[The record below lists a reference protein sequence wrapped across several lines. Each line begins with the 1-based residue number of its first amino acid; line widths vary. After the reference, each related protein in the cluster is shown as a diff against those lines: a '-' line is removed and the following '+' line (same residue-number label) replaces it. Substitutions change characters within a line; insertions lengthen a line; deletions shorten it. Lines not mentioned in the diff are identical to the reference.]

1 MQITSLFRGA
11 SLAIVSA
18 MCMMAAISAASAAS
32 QPVVLPSGA
41 TITPDA
47 APGSAFQL
55 LTVDLPDYPNRAV
68 DGAQTTAVSPD
79 GKTLLILTSGF
90 NKLRDVNGKV
100 QLQDSS
106 EYIFVYDISSPSVPV
121 KTQVVLVP
129 RAFGGLVWS
138 PDVTKF
144 YVAGGPDDNLH
155 TYALSN
161 GQWAE
166 AGTPISLGHKGD
178 VMNQETFTGPTA
190 AGIGI
195 TSDGTTVIV
204 ANWETDSITAVDVVN
219 GVVLA
224 EYDLRP
230 GIINPAQTGVA
241 GGEFPFGVTVK
252 GNNTVYV
259 SSARDREIDVLSL
272 AGGVLTLTSRIPVK
286 GNPEKMILNQAQSK
300 LYVAVNNTD
309 ALVIID
315 TAANAV
321 VSQVNASAPVGV
333 LGNGKIV
340 PKGSNPNSVALSP
353 DETTAYV
360 TNGGT
365 NNVAVISLTGKQPVV
380 TGLIPTGWQPNS
392 SSVSPDGK
400 TLYVVNGKSNTGP
413 NPLNCRFINAG
424 GNYGSACQNIQ
435 VQNGSGNNY
444 AWQNM
449 QAGFLVLPVP
459 SPTDLAQLTGLVAE
473 NNGFNLQLSQQD
485 ISTMLFLRQHI
496 KHVVYIVKEN
506 RTYDQILGD
515 LPVGNGD
522 PTLTQF
528 PQAVTPNLHALAS
541 NFVDFDNFYDT
552 GNGSMDGWQ
561 WTTAGRALD
570 LEEKTQV
577 INYGKGGSAYDS
589 EGTERNVNVGLATVA
604 ERQAWQPA
612 YPNDPNLLPGIHN
625 EVAAD
630 GPKGEEGLGYIWD
643 TALRAHLK
651 VRNYGFFL
659 DLGRGFQIDVNITD
673 PCGTK
678 PTTQVAFPAHP
689 SLIKITDL
697 CFRGY
702 DNAFPDFFRYKE
714 WSREFKKQVKA
725 NTFPALSL
733 VRFSHDH
740 FGSFGT
746 AIYGVNT
753 PELQM
758 ADNDYAVALL
768 VDKIAHS
775 PYANSTLIFVVEDDP
790 QDGADHVSANRSTFF
805 VVGPYVKHGAVV
817 STHYAT
823 PNILRTIEEILGAQ
837 NLGVH
842 DAGLPPMTDAFDTTQ
857 SDWTFSAFPALVLFN
872 TQLPLLDKGMK
883 VNLTAIPKPTHEAAW
898 WEARTK
904 GFDFSQEDRV
914 PTDLFNRVIWQ
925 GLMRDKP
932 YPTNRSGLDLR
943 QNREQLL
950 KTTASQAESQAQ
962 PTKGG
967 GE

>member
-1 MQITSLFRGA
+1 MKGNFLRTRSFAAVLAVVSLTGGA
-11 SLAIVSA
+11 AYAV
-18 MCMMAAISAASAAS
+18 S
-32 QPVVLPSGA
+32 QPEVLPTGA

-47 APGSAFQL
+47 APGAVFQP
-55 LTVDLPDYPNRAV
+55 LTVNLPDYPSRAV

-90 NKLRDVNGKV
+90 NKLRDANGKV
-100 QLQDSS
+100 QPQDSS
-106 EYIFVYDISSPSVPV
+106 EYIFVYDISTPSVPV

-129 RAFGGLVWS
+129 RAFTGLVWS
-138 PDVTKF
+138 RDGAKF

-161 GQWAE
+161 GQWSE
-166 AGTPISLGHKGD
+166 AGAPITLGHRGNL
-178 VMNQETFTGPTA
+178 MNQQTQIGPTA
-190 AGIGI
+190 AGVGI
-195 TSDGTTVIV
+195 TADGSTVIV
-204 ANWETDSITAVDVVN
+204 ANWETDSVTAIDVVH
-219 GVVLA
+219 GVVAA

-230 GIINPAQTGVA
+230 GIIDPSQSGVA
-241 GGEFPFGVTVK
+241 GGEFPFGVAVK

-259 SSARDREIDVLSL
+259 SSARDREIDVLNLSS
-272 AGGVLTLTSRIPVK
+272 GRLTLTNRIAAP
-286 GNPEKMILNQAQSK
+286 GNPEKMTLNQAQSE
-300 LYVAVNNTD
+300 LYVAVNNAD

-315 TAANAV
+315 TASNTI
-321 VSQVNASAPVGV
+321 VSQVNSSAPVGV

-340 PKGSNPNSVALSP
+340 PKGSNPNSVTLSP
-353 DETTAYV
+353 DEKTAYI

-365 NNVAVISLTGKQPVV
+365 NDVAVISLAGEQPAVI
-380 TGLIPTGWQPNS
+380 GLIPTGWQPNS
-392 SSVSPDGK
+392 VSVSPDGK

-424 GNYGSACQNIQ
+424 GNYGSACQNAQ
-435 VQNGSGNNY
+435 AQNGSGNEY

-449 QAGFLVLPVP
+449 QAGFLVVPVP
-459 SPTDLAQLTGLVAE
+459 SATDLSQLTSLVAQ

-485 ISTMLFLRQHI
+485 ISTMQFLHQHI
-496 KHVVYIVKEN
+496 QHVIYIVKEN

-528 PQAVTPNLHALAS
+528 PQSVTPNFHAMAS
-541 NFVDFDNFYDT
+541 NFVDFDDFYDS

-561 WTTAGRALD
+561 WTTAARTLD
-570 LEEKTQV
+570 LQEKSQV

-589 EGTERNVNVGLATVA
+589 EGTDRNLNVGVATVA
-604 ERQAWQPA
+604 ERQAWQPS
-612 YPNDPNLLPGIHN
+612 YPNDPNLLPGTAN

-643 TALRAHLK
+643 AALRAHLE

-659 DLGRGFQIDVNITD
+659 DLGRGFQINVNITD
-673 PCGTK
+673 PCSTQ
-678 PTTQVAFPAHP
+678 PPTQVAFPAHP
-689 SLIKITDL
+689 SLIERTDF

-702 DNAFPDFFRYKE
+702 DNAFPDFYRYQE
-714 WSREFKKQVKA
+714 WAREFDTQVSK
-725 NTFPALSL
+725 NTFPALSF

-740 FGSFGT
+740 FGSFGS

-758 ADNDYAVALL
+758 ADNDYATALL

-775 PYANSTLIFVVEDDP
+775 PYANSTLIFIIEDDP
-790 QDGADHVSANRSTFF
+790 QDGADHVSANRSTAFI
-805 VVGPYVKHGAVV
+805 VGPYVKQGAVV

-823 PNILRTIEEILGAQ
+823 PNMLRTIEEVLGLQ

-842 DAGLPPMTDAFDTTQ
+842 DAGLPPMTDAFDTNQ
-857 SDWTFSAFPALVLFN
+857 SSWTFNASPALVLYN
-872 TQLPLLDKGMK
+872 TQLPLPTKNAK
-883 VNLTAIPKPTHEAAW
+883 VSLASIPKPTHDAAW

-914 PTDLFNRVIWQ
+914 DPEQFNRVIWQ
-925 GLMRDKP
+925 GLMGDKP
-932 YPTNRSGLDLR
+932 YPTTRSGADLR
-943 QNREQLL
+943 QNRKALV
-950 KTTASQAESQAQ
+950 KSVTPQ
-962 PTKGG
+962 PAAATPNGSPGG
-967 GE
+967 LE